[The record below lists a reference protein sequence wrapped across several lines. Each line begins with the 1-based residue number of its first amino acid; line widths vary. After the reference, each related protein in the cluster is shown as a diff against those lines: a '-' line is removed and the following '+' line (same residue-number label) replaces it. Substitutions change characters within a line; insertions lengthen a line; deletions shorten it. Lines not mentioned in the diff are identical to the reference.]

1 MKRLSV
7 DRARRLRVSQTDAGQ
22 LLWHHLRNRRLQ
34 GWKFRRQNEIGL
46 YVVDFVCPDAGL
58 IVELDGGQ
66 HGDQLIYDEARTKK
80 LGEQGYRVLRFWN
93 NDVLKNVQGV
103 LEVIQEALARPAPH
117 HRKGGNAPTLS
128 PKGRGSS
135 VDGDLRVSTNINP
148 RLTQVFRF
156 VRCSYANGVA
166 ELVYAFDHGEELIE
180 RVRFPHA
187 PALPSSHQAAF
198 DQALKLLHLIAGVS
212 YYKAGVPPRI
222 DVADGPLD
230 DATANLLDELYL
242 HGLAEFA
249 YRNGLDLRGRIN
261 FPRLGAGSEKASSR
275 GGSTQPEA
283 KALGLPHRTLVP
295 IGGGKDSL
303 VAVEAIKSIGG
314 EATAVWVGNSPLIA
328 ACAERTGLPTLNIQ
342 RELAPGLFELN
353 RLGAWNGHIPVTAV
367 NSAILA
373 VAAILYG
380 FDSIAFANERS
391 ASAATLEYEGQQV
404 NHQWSKGY
412 AFERLLGDW
421 LHQHV
426 ASDLDYF
433 SLLRPFSEL
442 AVTRAF
448 AKLTPYFDVFS
459 SCNRNFKI
467 LGPKPADRWC
477 GQCPKCHFVFLALAP
492 FLPKPRLLSIFGRNL
507 LDDENL
513 APGFDALLE
522 YQDHK
527 PFECVGEGAEARAAM
542 YALSQRS
549 EWQEDA
555 LVARFIREI
564 LSQLD
569 VKELALE
576 PWLQPSTEQRIAKRV
591 LPALAFFA

>member
-1 MKRLSV
+1 MSV
-7 DRARRLRVSQTDAGQ
+7 T
-22 LLWHHLRNRRLQ
+22 
-34 GWKFRRQNEIGL
+34 I
-46 YVVDFVCPDAGL
+46 
-58 IVELDGGQ
+58 
-66 HGDQLIYDEARTKK
+66 
-80 LGEQGYRVLRFWN
+80 
-93 NDVLKNVQGV
+93 
-103 LEVIQEALARPAPH
+103 
-117 HRKGGNAPTLS
+117 
-128 PKGRGSS
+128 
-135 VDGDLRVSTNINP
+135 NINP

-156 VRCSYANGVA
+156 VRCSYADGVA

-187 PALPSSHQAAF
+187 PAIPASHQAAF
-198 DQALKLLHLIAGVS
+198 DQVLKLLHLIAGVS

-222 DVADGPLD
+222 EVVDGPLD
-230 DATANLLDELYL
+230 DSTAGLLDELYL

-261 FPRLGAGSEKASSR
+261 FPRGGAK
-275 GGSTQPEA
+275 QPEA

-314 EATAVWVGNSPLIA
+314 DATAVWVGNSPLIA
-328 ACAERTGLPTLNIQ
+328 ACAERTGLPMLNIQ

-353 RLGAWNGHIPVTAV
+353 RSGAWNGHIPVTAV
-367 NSAILA
+367 NSAILSL
-373 VAAILYG
+373 AAILYG

-391 ASAATLEYEGQQV
+391 ASAATLEYDGQQV

-412 AFERLLGDW
+412 AFEQLLGEW
-421 LHQHV
+421 LQRHV
-426 ASDLDYF
+426 AADLAYF

-492 FLPKPRLLSIFGRNL
+492 FLAKPRLLSIFGRNL

-542 YALSQRS
+542 LALSQRS

-564 LSQLD
+564 LPQLD
-569 VKELALE
+569 AKELALE
-576 PWLQPSTEQRIAKRV
+576 PWLQPSAEQRIPGRL
-591 LPALAFFA
+591 LPALAFFE